1 MASSRFIGLIFILA
15 AAVAGSPSYG
25 AGTDQDEFLDGG
37 AAKLS
42 PKQLKELFSGSEFIS
57 RELTVR
63 NFPDGSRVFKARGF
77 SVQLKWWIDG
87 RGRFCTDTRLGGEYC
102 DIEYFLEDGTLK
114 IFNRDGATAQE
125 FSVKK

>member
-1 MASSRFIGLIFILA
+1 MASPRLIALLFFLVVS
-15 AAVAGSPSYG
+15 VAGGPSF
-25 AGTDQDEFLDGG
+25 AEGTDQERFLAGG

-63 NFPDGSRVFKARGF
+63 NFADGNRVFKARGF

-87 RGRFCTDTRLGGEYC
+87 RSRFCTDTRLGGEHC
-102 DIEYFLEDGTLK
+102 EVEYFLDGNKLK

-125 FSVKK
+125 FTVNK

>member
-1 MASSRFIGLIFILA
+1 MASSRLVALVFVLG
-15 AAVAGSPSYG
+15 AAVAGSPSY
-25 AGTDQDEFLDGG
+25 AEGTDQDEFLAGG

-42 PKQLKELFSGSEFIS
+42 TKQLKELFSGSEFIS

-63 NFPDGSRVFKARGF
+63 NFPDGSRTFKARGF

-87 RGRFCTDTRLGGEYC
+87 RGRFCTDTRRGGEYC
-102 DIEYFLEDGTLK
+102 DIEYFLDDGTLK